1 MKITTSIQLLSNKK
15 LLNRIESAMSP
26 ESIPGDSACHGG
38 HSTVKSGRY
47 LVCQVIRMLSASK
60 GVKWCRSRMIASA
73 SVLSPSQPL
82 RCTARDLTV
91 HQQPKNTA
99 VNAPLSYCA
108 LLTHVVVISVT
119 DNCLL
124 NLVGFA
130 RQSCHLK
137 GQDLL
142 HLYGNNIRQRLYNF
156 QLAMLCDADS
166 RKRQTRFIA
175 ECHKNVTN

>member
-1 MKITTSIQLLSNKK
+1 VLVEAEFSNYSQGINLAGEFDTSDCFGSV
-15 LLNRIESAMSP
+15 
-26 ESIPGDSACHGG
+26 D
-38 HSTVKSGRY
+38 
-47 LVCQVIRMLSASK
+47 VIGK
-60 GVKWCRSRMIASA
+60 QGVKWCRSRMIASA